1 MEPLFSDVYFF
12 STFPRCWETV
22 SRVVLFC
29 GLSPTISPA
38 GIVAVKLA
46 EEATHSLCGLS
57 TVQRLWALLV
67 SEG

>member
-1 MEPLFSDVYFF
+1 MMYIFLALFQGVG
-12 STFPRCWETV
+12 RLV